1 MAAHRDRHCP
11 RPAARLGICADIRII
26 LRLPSI
32 YLAVHLHAV
41 SYVIAAGLTVLFA
54 VLVQGLTD
62 RTLDRIDPATALKSV
77 E

>member
-1 MAAHRDRHCP
+1 MIWHRENGHK
-11 RPAARLGICADIRII
+11 L

-54 VLVQGLTD
+54 VLVQG
-62 RTLDRIDPATALKSV
+62 RA
-77 E
+77 